1 MFFQNPSWKASS
13 SDQEEVIEYKEFS
26 SGKKSKKSTIVFS
39 VAIVLL
45 LILCAIF
52 IILFAIKKR
61 KEHELA
67 TQETAQ
73 PKICVSRRCLFA
85 AVGMYTSLILIGS
98 YQLLDRAQ

>member
-39 VAIVLL
+39 VVIVFL

-52 IILFAIKKR
+52 IILFAIEKR
-61 KEHELA
+61 KEHELELA

-73 PKICVSRRCLFA
+73 PKICVSRRCLFT
-85 AVGMYTSLILIGS
+85 AVGMYTLLILIGS
-98 YQLLDRAQ
+98 